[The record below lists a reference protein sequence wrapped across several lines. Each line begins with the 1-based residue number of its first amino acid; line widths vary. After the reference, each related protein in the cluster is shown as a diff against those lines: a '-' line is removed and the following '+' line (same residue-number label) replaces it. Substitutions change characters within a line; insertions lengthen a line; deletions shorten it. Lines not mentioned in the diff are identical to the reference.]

1 MDCTEAGPL
10 SYLKEGSHQENA
22 TEGLRSSVDPDRS
35 RLKQNGPGCNEPGPR
50 DIGVSRAGFEP
61 VTFCSGGRRSIQL
74 S

>member
-10 SYLKEGSHQENA
+10 SYLKAASHQENA
-22 TEGLRSSVDPDRS
+22 TEGLRPPVGPDRS
-35 RLKQNGPGCNEPGPR
+35 RLKTNGPDCDEPGPR

>member
-10 SYLKEGSHQENA
+10 SYLKAGSHQENA
-22 TEGLRSSVDPDRS
+22 TEGLGPPVDPDRS
-35 RLKQNGPGCNEPGPR
+35 RLKPKGPGCDEPGPR